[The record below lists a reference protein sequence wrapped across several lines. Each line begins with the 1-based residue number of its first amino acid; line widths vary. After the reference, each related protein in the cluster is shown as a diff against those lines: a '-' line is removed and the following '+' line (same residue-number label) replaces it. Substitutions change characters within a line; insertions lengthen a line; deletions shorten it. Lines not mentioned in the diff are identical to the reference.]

1 MKTAVVI
8 GSTGL
13 IGSLLIKKLVQ
24 QGTFSQIIA
33 ICRHKPK
40 NDPTFESPKIRTLQF
55 DFQGWNN
62 LDLQVSS
69 FVGTSACSFFCCL
82 GTTISQAGSEEAFKK
97 VDYEYVVNFAKLAK
111 HCRAQQLFVISAL
124 GADKDSS
131 VLYNRTKGEMEAA
144 VQVEYSGDL
153 HFLRPSLLLGDRK
166 DFRFAE
172 RVAILMAPVYS
183 GLLIGSLKK
192 YQPIKAEQ
200 VVKALTELS
209 AKKITA
215 PLFIE
220 NSDLLKI

>member
-1 MKTAVVI
+1 
-8 GSTGL
+8 
-13 IGSLLIKKLVQ
+13 
-24 QGTFSQIIA
+24 
-33 ICRHKPK
+33 
-40 NDPTFESPKIRTLQF
+40 
-55 DFQGWNN
+55 
-62 LDLQVSS
+62 
-69 FVGTSACSFFCCL
+69 
-82 GTTISQAGSEEAFKK
+82 
-97 VDYEYVVNFAKLAK
+97 
-111 HCRAQQLFVISAL
+111 
-124 GADKDSS
+124 
-131 VLYNRTKGEMEAA
+131 MEAA